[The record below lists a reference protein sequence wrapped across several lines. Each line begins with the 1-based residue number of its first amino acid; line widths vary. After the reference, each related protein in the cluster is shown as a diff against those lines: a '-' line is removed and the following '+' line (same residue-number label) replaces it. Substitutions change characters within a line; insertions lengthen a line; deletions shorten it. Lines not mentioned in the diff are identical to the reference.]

1 MYKKITHHITEE
13 HFGHPV
19 ATEIKKAIDKNQKQ
33 VKTTVVNVISESD
46 FRSSVQD
53 YFNNFLAN
61 LNKIIIAGPGP
72 ESGLV
77 AAEESVFNT
86 GNVDALGTMLKQYY
100 GAEFGE
106 RINTSMHVFVMT
118 IIALVR
124 ATRDNIDTKNLVT
137 GRMQGM
143 IASEV
148 AQALFSVNNG
158 LQYADTKQ
166 AVIDLANALILEIK
180 AALKRDSSGVSSAQ
194 ALASDTANR
203 FVTYLVNGIVQQ
215 NPDYFTP

>member
-33 VKTTVVNVISESD
+33 VKTTIVNVVSQAD
-46 FRSSVQD
+46 FRSSVQN
-53 YFNNFLAN
+53 YFNTFLAN
-61 LNKIIIAGPGP
+61 LNSIILAGPGP

-77 AAEESVFNT
+77 TAEEAVFNT

-124 ATRDNIDTKNLVT
+124 ANRDNLDTKNLIT

-143 IASEV
+143 VSNEI
-148 AQALFSVNNG
+148 AQALYLVNNN
-158 LQYADTKQ
+158 LPYADSKQ
-166 AVIDLANALILEIK
+166 YVIDLANALIEEMK
-180 AALKRDSSGVSSAQ
+180 AAMKRDTSGISSAQ
-194 ALASDTANR
+194 AMASNTVNR
-203 FVTYLVNGIVQQ
+203 FASYLVNGIVQQ